1 MLLISLAD
9 IITSLAIASTTL
21 PMPKDVIYPF
31 ETPSYGTA
39 ASCNAQGLIYLFGN
53 GFLFMVNGILH
64 IYYLLRLRFGMDDL
78 IFSFRVE
85 PILCLLSLGISIGL
99 TIGAFNK
106 GDIINPSPTDPF
118 CVPYSYP
125 MNCTK
130 ETNPDCRGESGSN
143 RGSFDLLYRVTLGS
157 SFCTIVIIMGLLV
170 DKFYRMKRK
179 MERIINDKSK
189 EEESQTSAS
198 SEQNHEAL
206 IQAVEQYKIVTFQAG
221 LYITAFFFTY
231 AFSAIEHFRYI
242 KGYVGDNTTLGILR
256 MIFQPLQGVFNLIIF
271 VIQKIFAIR
280 VCDPD
285 IGLDEAL
292 RIVFFIPR
300 AMDDQALVSNIDV
313 MFLDKP
319 TDIKESSETPAFMDQ
334 YPDIDIGPEDPVSR
348 NVSGS
353 LEMFPSGCDSRNA
366 SLSLGQY
373 GLSNISGSIE
383 VQSNC
388 QSGNDLLSYESPI
401 RESIGQSMNDVSL
414 ESSFV
419 QESAA
424 SIVTPVRTGR
434 SSYNNEVQ
442 DAFKNNDTGK
452 ARHRI

>member
-39 ASCNAQGLIYLFGN
+39 TSCNAQGLIYLFGN
-53 GFLFMVNGILH
+53 GFLFLVNGILH
-64 IYYLLRLRFGMDDL
+64 IYYLLRLRFGMDDKN
-78 IFSFRVE
+78 FSIRVE
-85 PILCLLSLGISIGL
+85 PVLCLLSLGISIGL

-143 RGSFDLLYRVTLGS
+143 RGSFHLVYRLTLGT

-189 EEESQTSAS
+189 EEDESHTSS
-198 SEQNHEAL
+198 SSDQNHAAL

-221 LYITAFFFTY
+221 LYITAFFLTY
-231 AFSAIEHFRYI
+231 AFSAMEHIRVVM
-242 KGYVGDNTTLGILR
+242 GYEDTNAILGILR

-292 RIVFFIPR
+292 RIVFFVPR
-300 AMDDQALVSNIDV
+300 AMDDQALVSNLDV

-319 TDIKESSETPAFMDQ
+319 TDIKESSEAPAYIAQ
-334 YPDIDIGPEDPVSR
+334 YPDIGPEDPVSR

-366 SLSLGQY
+366 NLSLGQY

-383 VQSNC
+383 HQSNC
-388 QSGNDLLSYESPI
+388 QSGNDLLSYESPNH
-401 RESIGQSMNDVSL
+401 ESIGQSLKDISL
-414 ESSFV
+414 ESSI

-434 SSYNNEVQ
+434 SSHNKEVQ
-442 DAFKNNDTGK
+442 DAFSDDTGK
-452 ARHRI
+452 ASS

>member
-53 GFLFMVNGILH
+53 GLLFLVNGILH

-78 IFSFRVE
+78 FFSIRVE

-143 RGSFDLLYRVTLGS
+143 RGSFDLVYRVTLGS

-170 DKFYRMKRK
+170 DKFYRMKRN

-189 EEESQTSAS
+189 EEESQTSAQ
-198 SEQNHEAL
+198 QNHEAL

-231 AFSAIEHFRYI
+231 AFGAIEHFRYI
-242 KGYVGDNTTLGILR
+242 KGYVRGDNTTLGILR

-271 VIQKIFAIR
+271 VIQKLFAIR

-313 MFLDKP
+313 MFFDKP
-319 TDIKESSETPAFMDQ
+319 TDIKESSEAPAYIDQ
-334 YPDIDIGPEDPVSR
+334 YPDIGPEDPVSR

-388 QSGNDLLSYESPI
+388 QSGNGLLSYESPI
-401 RESIGQSMNDVSL
+401 HESIGQSMNDVSL
-414 ESSFV
+414 ESSV
-419 QESAA
+419 QESAV
-424 SIVTPVRTGR
+424 SIVTPVRIGR

-442 DAFKNNDTGK
+442 DAFNGNTGK
-452 ARHRI
+452 ASP

>member
-39 ASCNAQGLIYLFGN
+39 ASCNAQGIMYLFGN
-53 GFLFMVNGILH
+53 GFLFLVNGILH
-64 IYYLLRLRFGMDDL
+64 IYYLLRLRFGMNDL
-78 IFSFRVE
+78 IFSTRVE

-106 GDIINPSPTDPF
+106 GDVINPSPTDPF

-143 RGSFDLLYRVTLGS
+143 RGSFDLVYRLTLGI

-189 EEESQTSAS
+189 EEESHTSAS
-198 SEQNHEAL
+198 SDHNNEAL

-221 LYITAFFFTY
+221 LYITAFFLTY
-231 AFSAIEHFRYI
+231 AFSAIEHIRFEM
-242 KGYVGDNTTLGILR
+242 GYEDSNAVLGILR

-271 VIQKIFAIR
+271 VIQKLFAIR

-300 AMDDQALVSNIDV
+300 AMDDQALVSNLDV

-319 TDIKESSETPAFMDQ
+319 TDIKESSEAPAYIDQ
-334 YPDIDIGPEDPVSR
+334 YPDIGPEDPVSR

-353 LEMFPSGCDSRNA
+353 LEMFPSGCDSRLA

-401 RESIGQSMNDVSL
+401 HESIGQSMNDVSL
-414 ESSFV
+414 ESFV

-424 SIVTPVRTGR
+424 SIVTPVHTGR

-442 DAFKNNDTGK
+442 NAFNDDTGK